1 MIGIEKPVEAL
12 VQSSKEYFDLKVDDI
27 KLRTTEG
34 LSLAFSK
41 FSSLMLMMTV
51 LMIVLISCA
60 FGGVLFLGDLIGSYA
75 AGAFIVGGFFAIVLL
90 ILYIFRDKL
99 FLNSFIKLFIRIFY
113 GDR

>member
-1 MIGIEKPVEAL
+1 MVGFEKPIEDI
-12 VQSSKEYFDLKVDDI
+12 VQSSKEYFELKVDDI

-60 FGGVLFLGDLIGSYA
+60 FGGVLLLGDMIGSYA
-75 AGAFIVGGFFAIVLL
+75 AGAFIVAGFFALVLL
-90 ILYIFRDKL
+90 VLYLFRNKL